1 VKLEELFALQSQLD
15 EHIIKTKGLTKSQQ
29 MTDKKVI
36 AFKVEFGEFL
46 NEVKD
51 FKFWS
56 NKPMSEKEVVLE
68 EFVDG
73 IHFLLTVSLDRQYDR
88 WIKEVEGEYYVK
100 TKTLDQ
106 LSMEVFNNRLT
117 SAGEVTDA
125 FEMMLAI
132 AHKLGFSEED
142 ILAAY
147 DRKNGI
153 NHDRQD
159 QGY

>member
-1 VKLEELFALQSQLD
+1 MKLEKLFALQSQLD
-15 EHIIKTKGLTKSQQ
+15 EHIIKTKKLTKSQQ

-73 IHFLLTVSLDRQYDR
+73 IHFLLTVALDRKYDR
-88 WIKEVEGEYYVK
+88 FIHEVKGIGYV
-100 TKTLDQ
+100 TVPLDD
-106 LSMEVFNNRLT
+106 LSLGVFNLPLN
-117 SAGEVTDA
+117 SAGEVKNA